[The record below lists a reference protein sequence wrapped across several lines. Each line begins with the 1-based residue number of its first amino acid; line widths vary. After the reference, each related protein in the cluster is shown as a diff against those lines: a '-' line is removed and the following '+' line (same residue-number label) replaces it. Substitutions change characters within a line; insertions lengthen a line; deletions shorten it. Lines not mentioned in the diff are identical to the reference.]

1 LYLLSGELLK
11 KNSFNFK
18 GFKNLRNEDKYRE
31 ILKGKYRKA
40 MYPYTKTSQG
50 HDIFEERIWE
60 GAVFDYLGIPRE
72 FWRKYTAESY
82 DAFIKGLK
90 QYYI

>member
-1 LYLLSGELLK
+1 
-11 KNSFNFK
+11 
-18 GFKNLRNEDKYRE
+18 
-31 ILKGKYRKA
+31 